1 MNTEQKLYTARNQVP
16 TLGLRALFDLI
27 TTLLIDDG
35 KTGQL
40 YLFER
45 LEKLGYSRAELWTIL
60 NRLAE
65 LGFIRFD
72 PKVMRVGCNTTST
85 LLAIEIVWI
94 APPVHRGAP
103 YDQAR

>member
-1 MNTEQKLYTARNQVP
+1 M
-16 TLGLRALFDLI
+16 RALFDLV
-27 TTLLIDDG
+27 TTLLENDG

-45 LEKLGYSRAELWTIL
+45 LEKLGYSRAELWAIL

-65 LGFIRFD
+65 QGFIRFD

-103 YDQAR
+103 YEQSC